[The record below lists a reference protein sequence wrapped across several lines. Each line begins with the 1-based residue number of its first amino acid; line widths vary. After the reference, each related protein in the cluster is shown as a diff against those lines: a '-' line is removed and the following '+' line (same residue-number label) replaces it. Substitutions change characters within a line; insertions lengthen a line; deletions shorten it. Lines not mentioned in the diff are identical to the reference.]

1 MTKCY
6 KCETSENIVFSGVDA
21 FLLGVMDKIE
31 KVCYP
36 CAATANR
43 EEVR

>member
-6 KCETSENIVFSGVDA
+6 KCETKENLVFSGVDA

-31 KVCYP
+31 RVCYE
-36 CAATANR
+36 CAAATNR